1 MTKVALTAIS
11 VQINPDEIRDLKEL
25 FMALDVN
32 GDGSITIEELEHGLK
47 DKENGDTLI
56 QLLRA
61 ADTDGSGDINYSEF
75 IAATL
80 DQNIYMNEKYLQQVF
95 DMFDTDRSG
104 KIDNE
109 EVVKLLSGDGLENI
123 VPKDAIDRAI
133 KEID

>member
-1 MTKVALTAIS
+1 
-11 VQINPDEIRDLKEL
+11 
-25 FMALDVN
+25 MALDVN

-80 DQNIYMNEKYLQQVF
+80 DQNIYMNEKYL
-95 DMFDTDRSG
+95 
-104 KIDNE
+104 
-109 EVVKLLSGDGLENI
+109 
-123 VPKDAIDRAI
+123 
-133 KEID
+133 